1 MLRTLPLRILL
12 TSALILDLTVNPM
25 VLSAQEA
32 PADIPTI
39 TLRSSTKLVL
49 VDVVVTNK
57 QGQPVAGLKAE
68 NFTVEENGKKQKVS
82 VFVAPGTQSGVK
94 PTPTPAGILSNH
106 PEHVGPSAGVPTVL
120 LLDACNSPFKDQ
132 AYARS
137 QMLKYVWNRD
147 KTDTSWQ
154 YSL

>member
-12 TSALILDLTVNPM
+12 TSALILDLGVSPM
-25 VLSAQEA
+25 MLSAQET
-32 PADIPTI
+32 PVDVPTI

-82 VFVAPGTQSGVK
+82 VFVAPGTPSG
-94 PTPTPAGILSNH
+94 G
-106 PEHVGPSAGVPTVL
+106 
-120 LLDACNSPFKDQ
+120 
-132 AYARS
+132 
-137 QMLKYVWNRD
+137 
-147 KTDTSWQ
+147 
-154 YSL
+154 